1 MKSTHIKKQKVLTNR
16 DKYTISNENK
26 DALHKIWLDNQDVEV
41 AGRLTD
47 KPYIDIIGY
56 ETGIPYSKIRYDLPG
71 IRFHTHPKIQ
81 NPISISETLTPP
93 SVEDYINIIQ
103 HKQTEYILT
112 EHGIWMI
119 QPLRT
124 NTFITEC
131 ALSYYISILNT
142 QLMYDNY
149 AIFPSL
155 IKLRHDIDY
164 LAKTYSKLIS
174 DPSGRI
180 LNISDKKML
189 KHITNNTIKII
200 SHLYSTA
207 PKSDIKKSILTG
219 MSQFIGDP
227 PIKVTWHL
235 Y

>member
-1 MKSTHIKKQKVLTNR
+1 MKKVLTNR
-16 DKYTISNENK
+16 DKYTISKENK
-26 DALHKIWLDNQDVEV
+26 DALHKIWIDNQDVEV

-47 KPYIDIIGY
+47 KPHIDIIGY
-56 ETGIPYSKIRYDLPG
+56 ETGIQHSKIRYDLPG
-71 IRFHTHPKIQ
+71 IRFHTHPKTQ
-81 NPISISETLTPP
+81 NPVNISETLTPP

-131 ALSYYISILNT
+131 ALSYYVSILNI
-142 QLMYDNY
+142 QLLSDEY
-149 AIFPSL
+149 AVLPSL
-155 IKLRHDIDY
+155 MKLRHNVNY

-174 DPSGRI
+174 DPNGKL
-180 LNISDKKML
+180 LNISDKKIL
-189 KHITNNTIKII
+189 KQVKKETIEII
-200 SHLYSTA
+200 SQIYSTTHSA
-207 PKSDIKKSILTG
+207 DIEKSILKG
-219 MSQFIGDP
+219 MPQFIGDP
-227 PIKVTWHL
+227 PIKVTWHQ